1 MAAIK
6 EKVEMTPA
14 ELEELRLG
22 IERKLIALKREKTK
36 AQWLA
41 VWQITKVV
49 LFPLVVV
56 VGVIGFV
63 VFGAL
68 FAVLG
73 ESFKKIV
80 K

>member
-1 MAAIK
+1 
-6 EKVEMTPA
+6 
-14 ELEELRLG
+14 
-22 IERKLIALKREKTK
+22 
-36 AQWLA
+36 
-41 VWQITKVV
+41 

-56 VGVIGFV
+56 VGVVGFV

>member
-1 MAAIK
+1 
-6 EKVEMTPA
+6 MTTKSYDLTPE
-14 ELEELRLG
+14 ELEAKRAE
-22 IERKLIALKREKTK
+22 IEKRLIALKREKVK

-41 VWQITKVV
+41 VWQIIKVV

-56 VGVIGFV
+56 VGVVGFV

-73 ESFKKIV
+73 ESFKKIY

>member
-1 MAAIK
+1 MSESKTYDFTPEDLEAKRLEI
-6 EKVEMTPA
+6 EK
-14 ELEELRLG
+14 R
-22 IERKLIALKREKTK
+22 LIALKREKTK
-36 AQWLA
+36 AKWLA
-41 VWQITKVV
+41 AWQITKVI

-56 VGVIGFV
+56 VGVVGFI

-73 ESFKKIV
+73 ESFKKIY